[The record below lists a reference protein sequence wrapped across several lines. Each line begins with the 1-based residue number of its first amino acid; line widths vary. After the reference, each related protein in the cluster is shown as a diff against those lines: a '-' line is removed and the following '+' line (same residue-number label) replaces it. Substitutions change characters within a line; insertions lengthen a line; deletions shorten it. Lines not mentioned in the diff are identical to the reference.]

1 MWPSDKK
8 VYLASF
14 AVDMRKSIDGLS
26 ILVSSHLEQN
36 PTDGALYVFC
46 NRSRNKIKILYWDRN
61 GFCLWYKRLER
72 QRFHLPKPTEGIYT
86 LEAQQLEWLL
96 SGLDFTC
103 LQGHKRLSYSAFY

>member
-46 NRSRNKIKILYWDRN
+46 NRNRNKIKILYWDRN

-72 QRFHLPKPTEGIYT
+72 QRFQLPKPNEGVYT

-96 SGLDFTC
+96 SGLDFTR

>member
-26 ILVSSHLEQN
+26 ILVSSHLAQN

-46 NRSRNKIKILYWDRN
+46 NRGRNKIKILYWDRN

-72 QRFHLPKPTEGIYT
+72 QRFKFPKQNEGAYT

-96 SGLDFTC
+96 SGLDFTQ
-103 LQGHKRLSYSAFY
+103 LQGHQRHAYSAFY